1 MAAGPLPTLPPLDTL
16 NACDRQAF
24 VAHLAPFF
32 ETASP
37 LLDALA
43 ERRPFASDAALFDA
57 AREIAAVLPVELQ
70 RAILDAH
77 PAIGAPRAALSAFS
91 SREQGHHS
99 GDALDAEQRADVR
112 ERLAA
117 LNALY
122 RTRHGFTFV
131 VFVNGRSQAAI
142 LPILR
147 ERLERSTAGELATA
161 LGELVSIA
169 QHRARRESGK

>member
-1 MAAGPLPTLPPLDTL
+1 MAAGTLPTLPPLGTL
-16 NACDRQAF
+16 NACDAAAF

-43 ERRPFASDAALFDA
+43 TRRPFASDASLFDA
-57 AREIAAVLPVELQ
+57 ARAIAATLPLAQQ

-91 SREQGHHS
+91 SREQGYD
-99 GDALDAEQRADVR
+99 GADALDAAQGADVS
-112 ERLAA
+112 EQLAA

-122 RTRHGFTFV
+122 RERHGFTFV
-131 VFVNGRSQAAI
+131 VFVNGRSQEAL

-147 ERLERSTAGELATA
+147 ERLERPTVDELATA
-161 LGELVSIA
+161 LGELVAIA
-169 QHRARRESGK
+169 QHRAQRKPTA